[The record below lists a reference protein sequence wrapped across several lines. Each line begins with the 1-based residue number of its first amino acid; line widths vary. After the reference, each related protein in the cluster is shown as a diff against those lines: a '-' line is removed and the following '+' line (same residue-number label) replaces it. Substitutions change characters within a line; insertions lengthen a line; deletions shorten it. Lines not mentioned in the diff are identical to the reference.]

1 VNIYLVKG
9 FMLCIFALFLPQIS
23 QKLHINNICS
33 MVKDLFERIQSNK
46 GPLGKWASQAE
57 GYYVFPKLEGELG
70 PRMQFHGKTILN
82 WSLNDYLGLANHP
95 EVRQADT
102 DAAIKYGA
110 AYPMGA
116 RMMSGHTEYHEQLE
130 QELASFVMK
139 ESAYLL
145 NFGYQGIMSTIDALV
160 TRNDVI
166 VYDVDA
172 HACII
177 DGVRLHSGKRF
188 TYRHND
194 VESME
199 KNLQRATKLAE
210 TTGGGILFITEGV
223 FGMRGQQGKLKEVV
237 EMKKKYNFRLL
248 VDDAHGFGTLGK
260 TGAGAGEEQGC
271 QDGIDVYFSTFAKSM
286 ANIGAFVAGDK
297 DIIDY
302 LKYNLRSQ
310 MFAKALPMIQT
321 IGSLKRL
328 ELLRNSS
335 EIKDKLWVNVRALQ
349 EGLTSRGFNIGDTN
363 TCITPVYLEG
373 SIPEAMVMVNDLRE
387 NYGIFLSIV
396 VYPVIPKGI
405 ILLRMIPT
413 ASHTIEDINET
424 LAAFEAIREKLVNG
438 TYKAIAAQTTVDV
451 S

>member
-1 VNIYLVKG
+1 
-9 FMLCIFALFLPQIS
+9 
-23 QKLHINNICS
+23 
-33 MVKDLFERIQSNK
+33 MVKDLFERIQNNK

-57 GYYVFPKLEGELG
+57 GYFVFPKLEGELG
-70 PRMQFHGKTILN
+70 PRMQFQGKNILN

-95 EVRQADT
+95 EVRKADT
-102 DAAIKYGA
+102 EAAIQYGA

-116 RMMSGHTEYHEQLE
+116 RMMSGHTNFHEQLE
-130 QELASFVMK
+130 NELAAFVMK

-188 TYRHND
+188 TYKHND
-194 VESME
+194 IESME
-199 KNLQRATKLAE
+199 KNLQRATKLATE
-210 TTGGGILFITEGV
+210 QGGGILFITEGV
-223 FGMRGQQGKLKEVV
+223 FGMRGQQGKLKEIVA
-237 EMKKKYNFRLL
+237 MKKKYNFRLL

-271 QDGIDVYFSTFAKSM
+271 QDGIDIYFSTFAKSM
-286 ANIGAFVAGDK
+286 ANIGAFVAADK

-321 IGSLKRL
+321 VGSLKRL

-335 EIKDKLWVNVRALQ
+335 EIKDKLWVNVNALQ
-349 EGLTSRGFNIGDTN
+349 NGLKERGFNIGDTN

-373 SIPEAMVMVNDLRE
+373 SIPEAMIMVNDLRE

-413 ASHTIEDINET
+413 ASHTIDDINET
-424 LAAFEAIREKLVNG
+424 LNAFEAIREKLVNG
-438 TYKAIAAQTTVDV
+438 TYAKIAEASVQNVE
-451 S
+451 

>member
-1 VNIYLVKG
+1 
-9 FMLCIFALFLPQIS
+9 
-23 QKLHINNICS
+23 
-33 MVKDLFERIQSNK
+33 MVKDLFDRIQDNK

-57 GYYVFPKLEGELG
+57 GYFVFPKLEGELG
-70 PRMQFHGKTILN
+70 PRMQFQGKNILN

-95 EVRQADT
+95 EVRKADT
-102 DAAIKYGA
+102 DAAIQYGA

-116 RMMSGHTEYHEQLE
+116 RMMSGHTKYHEQLE
-130 QELASFVMK
+130 EELAAFVMK

-194 VESME
+194 IESME
-199 KNLQRATKLAE
+199 KNLQRATKLATE
-210 TTGGGILFITEGV
+210 LGGGILFITEGV
-223 FGMRGQQGKLKEVV
+223 FGMRGQQGKLKEIVA
-237 EMKKKYNFRLL
+237 MKEKYNFRLL

-271 QDGIDVYFSTFAKSM
+271 QDGIDIYFSTFAKSM
-286 ANIGAFVAGDK
+286 ANIGAFVAADK
-297 DIIDY
+297 YIIDY

-328 ELLRNSS
+328 ELLRQSS
-335 EIKDKLWVNVRALQ
+335 EIKDKLWVNVNALQ
-349 EGLTSRGFNIGDTN
+349 NGLKEKGFNIGDTN

-373 SIPEAMVMVNDLRE
+373 SIPEAMIMVNDLRE

-413 ASHTIEDINET
+413 ASHTLADIDET
-424 LAAFEAIREKLVNG
+424 LTAFDAIREKLISG
-438 TYKAIAAQTTVDV
+438 TYAKIAEQTIQDA
-451 S
+451 